1 MPISGATLL
10 NGGTISVA
18 GGTSKTFSEVGETI
32 KNGKKVADLSVV
44 DARVRPTITCV
55 NRPASLN
62 SLGIY
67 ISKDKRTA
75 KLVQPK
81 VITSGALVF
90 NVREIRAED
99 HPETTDAE
107 KVVLDSYA
115 AQLLSDSDFT
125 QFFRNGSTA

>member
-10 NGGTISVA
+10 NGGTLAVS
-18 GGTSKTFSEVGETI
+18 GGTSKTFSDVGETI
-32 KNGKKVADLSVV
+32 KNGKKVADFSVT

-62 SLGIY
+62 SLGVY

-90 NVREIRAED
+90 NVREIRVED
-99 HPETTDAE
+99 HPETTEAE
-107 KVVLDSYA
+107 KVILDSYA
-115 AQLLSDSDFT
+115 AQLLCDPDFT

>member
-10 NGGTISVA
+10 YGGTVSVA
-18 GGTSKTFSEVGETI
+18 GGTSKTFSEVGESI
-32 KNGKKVADLSVV
+32 KNGKKVTDLSVV
-44 DARVRPTITCV
+44 DARIRPTITCV

-62 SLGIY
+62 SLGMY

-81 VITSGALVF
+81 VTTSGALVF

-125 QFFRNGSTA
+125 QFFRNGSIA